1 MYANEVETKKKLKI
15 KIQDWNIPYIESS
28 LETKYR
34 EAATLPP
41 PPRDDLRAYPDDFI
55 RLQITTYYSDH
66 WATRQQNQLPRE
78 IFEEVIRTLS
88 EANNS
93 MQWV

>member
-1 MYANEVETKKKLKI
+1 MRTFYRSLVKSIKVIVLILRLKFKTETYHDL
-15 KIQDWNIPYIESS
+15 PYIESS

-66 WATRQQNQLPRE
+66 
-78 IFEEVIRTLS
+78 
-88 EANNS
+88 
-93 MQWV
+93 